1 MAKAKTTQKKESFL
15 DSKAFKSFMTKL
27 YGIGAAVVIIGA
39 LFKIQHWPLA
49 GLFLTIGLTTE
60 ALIFTVSA
68 FDKQKEVHWDRVYPQ
83 LGISDE
89 EYEAGGAKTSVSA
102 EIDKMLENAKI
113 ETSMVNRLGEGLNKF
128 ANSVEG
134 IKDVSNAS
142 LATSD
147 YASKVK
153 IASEEVVKVTNS
165 YGKAADAMTTLS
177 DASGSSKEYFEQI
190 KTASGNL
197 AHLNLVYEKEL
208 GESNKH
214 VDSLS
219 QFNESFT
226 HAMDSL
232 SNATN
237 NTKTYFE
244 QIQNA
249 AQNLS
254 ALNTMYEMELVEQNK
269 HKDVL
274 NMYQERV
281 ADVLANI
288 SDAGSL
294 SIQLKEGFTKLN
306 ENLSSLNNVYGNML
320 SAMTVR

>member
-1 MAKAKTTQKKESFL
+1 MAKAKTTKKKESFL
-15 DSKAFKSFMTKL
+15 DSKAFKSFMAKL
-27 YGIGAAVVIIGA
+27 YGLGASVVIIGA

-60 ALIFTVSA
+60 ALIFAVSA
-68 FDKQKEVHWDRVYPQ
+68 FDKQKEVHWERVYPQ
-83 LGISDE
+83 LSE
-89 EYEAGGAKTSVSA
+89 EFETGETKSSLSA
-102 EIDKMLENAKI
+102 EIDKMLEDAKI
-113 ETSMVNRLGEGLNKF
+113 ESSMVNRLGEGLNKF

-142 LATSD
+142 LATND

-153 IASEEVVKVTNS
+153 VASEEVVKVTNS
-165 YGKAADAMTTLS
+165 YGKAADAMSTLS

-214 VDSLS
+214 VDSLA

-237 NTKTYFE
+237 NTKTYFD

-254 ALNTMYEMELVEQNK
+254 ALNTMYEMELAEQNK

-306 ENLSSLNNVYGNML
+306 ENLASLNNVYGNML